1 MQAIAH
7 FQKTNYSPVV
17 ESVNVAGN
25 NYQRIQSI
33 VEQYASRMGYKFSY
47 THYSSKFKPEHKKL
61 MNRKGVSYVK

>member
-17 ESVNVAGN
+17 ESLNVAGN

-33 VEQYASRMGYKFSY
+33 VEQYASNKGYKFSY
-47 THYSSKFKPEHKKL
+47 THYSSEFKPEYKKL
-61 MNRKGVSYVK
+61 MNSKGVSYVR

>member
-47 THYSSKFKPEHKKL
+47 THYSSEFKPEHKKL
-61 MNRKGVSYVK
+61 MNRKGISYVR